1 MSQDDKTV
9 VERFI
14 AGLFSEG
21 RPEAADQYLADEFV
35 NHDPFPG
42 LPADRDG
49 MKQVSVIFR
58 TAFPDWHS
66 TVHDMLAEGDKVA
79 ERFTAAGTHKAE
91 FLGISPTGRRVQMD
105 GINIF
110 RLEHGRIVERWGVLD
125 QAGLMRQLTAER

>member
-1 MSQDDKTV
+1 MSQDNKTV

-49 MKQVSVIFR
+49 MKQASAIFR

-79 ERFTAAGTHKAE
+79 ERFTAAGTHQGE
-91 FLGISPTGRRVQMD
+91 FLGIPPHRPPGPDGRHQHLQARA
-105 GINIF
+105 
-110 RLEHGRIVERWGVLD
+110 RPHRRALGRPRPGGPH
-125 QAGLMRQLTAER
+125 AAAHR